1 MLHGE
6 EFSLFSVT
14 RLCSDDTRM
23 QNLMSTEFLNSLRSP
38 GVPEHELKLTVYGD
52 KKHLGPG
59 LANEQH
65 QGHRERDRPTP
76 GHRRHTCS
84 RGRAK
89 RAL

>member
-1 MLHGE
+1 MP
-6 EFSLFSVT
+6 
-14 RLCSDDTRM
+14 
-23 QNLMSTEFLNSLRSP
+23 TEFLNSLRSP

-52 KKHLGPG
+52 KKHLSPG

-89 RAL
+89 RAPLLVIIKIIVVRPPSVCPSVTA